1 MSDKA
6 CRRLHSPIGQRLYTE
21 LLQGIEREGM
31 RPLLQKGA
39 LVALSGGADSV
50 LLLTLL
56 VECRAR
62 AFDFPLYAMH
72 VHHGIRAGEADR
84 DADFCRSLCD
94 TLGVPLTVVFCDAP
108 AFAEQH
114 GLGLEEAARELRYA
128 ALRENLKKMN
138 ASYIVTA
145 HHATDQLETVLHHM
159 LRGSGLQ
166 GLCGM
171 WPIGED
177 VLRPMLSMTAEDIRS
192 CLREEKITHM
202 SDSTNDSDAYMRNYI
217 RMHVLPT
224 LTHITPSP
232 ERAITRMTRN
242 LRADAS
248 YINRMAE
255 TFFRSTGDEIPCDAL
270 LSLDRAVFARVIFLM
285 TAAHSPIHSE
295 EVHVE
300 QIRSLLS
307 DGKAFSVSLPGG
319 LVFASDG
326 KNARID
332 KINEGRKSFSV
343 TEEEYPL
350 HEGMN
355 DFPRF
360 GFSVYVSRQKMTDI
374 SLNVYKFSIQASL
387 CSAIINGAL
396 RLRFRRRGDAY
407 RFGGVTHKV
416 KRLFCDRHIGHADRG
431 AIPILCD
438 DSGIV
443 WIPGFGVRQDGE
455 RQSEGVYVTF
465 LAHGTF
471 PISENG
477 LIQKGKG

>member
-1 MSDKA
+1 MSDKV
-6 CRRLHSPIGQRLYTE
+6 CGRFCSPIGRRLYTE

-31 RPLLQKGA
+31 RPLLEKGA

-56 VECRAR
+56 VECRKS

-72 VHHGIRAGEADR
+72 VHHGIREGEADR
-84 DADFCRSLCD
+84 DADFCRELCGS
-94 TLGVPLTVVFCDAP
+94 LGVPLELIRLNVP
-108 AFAEQH
+108 AYAEQH
-114 GLGLEEAARELRYA
+114 SLGLEEAAREVRYA
-128 ALRENLKKMN
+128 ALREGLKKTG

-171 WPIGED
+171 WPISEEI
-177 VLRPMLSMTAEDIRS
+177 LRPMLSMTAEDIRT
-192 CLREEKITHM
+192 CLCEEKIAYM

-224 LTHITPSP
+224 LTRITPAP
-232 ERAITRMTRN
+232 ERAVTRMTRN
-242 LRADAS
+242 LRADAD

-255 TFFRSTGDEIPCDAL
+255 EAYKTFGREPSCDVLA
-270 LSLDRAVFARVIFLM
+270 SLDRAVFARVLFLM
-285 TAAHSPIHSE
+285 ARERSPIHPE

-300 QIRSLLS
+300 RIYALLRERTP
-307 DGKAFSVSLPGG
+307 FSVSLPGG
-319 LVFASDG
+319 HVFVSDG
-326 KNARID
+326 KNA
-332 KINEGRKSFSV
+332 KITSLKHGRCEFSV
-343 TEEEYPL
+343 SKDEYPL
-350 HEGMN
+350 HEGLN
-355 DFPRF
+355 DFSPF
-360 GFSVYVSRQKMTDI
+360 GFSLYVSAKKETDI
-374 SLNVYKFSIQASL
+374 SLNVYKFSIQVCLS
-387 CSAIINGAL
+387 SAIINGAL

-416 KRLFCDRHIGHADRG
+416 KRLFCDRHIGQEGRG
-431 AIPILCD
+431 ALPILCD

-443 WIPGFGVRQDGE
+443 WIPGFGVRQDGA
-455 RQSEGVYVTF
+455 RQSEDVYVTF
-465 LAHGTF
+465 LAHESF
-471 PISENG
+471 PISKNG